1 MFGNVCCPNTIRKH
15 QIKFPADRIL
25 LLEDNYSSLLSISG
39 DSLQVYKSLITST
52 DTSFVHVC
60 WTGLHYYA
68 ISNTSNT
75 SSSIHK
81 SNDGLN
87 WDKIHELQHQHQG
100 DTPSSLSFH
109 TKPCNTCKYIFYLMT
124 SKESNQNSNN
134 KYKLTLYSFSHP
146 YDPLTGSVSS
156 FRDYSF
162 EPIFEINTQQQH
174 LRSHL
179 CWDGKKILIC
189 IQDTSQNNPC
199 LMYADSVNYFSHWT
213 YVYPDGKSQSQGQG
227 SSFQLNSYITTYDIS
242 F

>member
-1 MFGNVCCPNTIRKH
+1 
-15 QIKFPADRIL
+15 
-25 LLEDNYSSLLSISG
+25 
-39 DSLQVYKSLITST
+39 
-52 DTSFVHVC
+52 
-60 WTGLHYYA
+60 
-68 ISNTSNT
+68 
-75 SSSIHK
+75 
-81 SNDGLN
+81 
-87 WDKIHELQHQHQG
+87 
-100 DTPSSLSFH
+100 
-109 TKPCNTCKYIFYLMT
+109 MT
-124 SKESNQNSNN
+124 SKESNKNSNN

-242 F
+242 FEKPSTDFSLNEINGGSIEIICAKKNSVHCPLLA